1 MAGRLTS
8 AAVSAFVSAVGS
20 LLRAHS
26 NFAFVIIPVLASKRL
41 FPYDSGVCRLKRLR
55 LTKGI
60 LPKIL
65 ITLLWL
71 LPGSLIL
78 SNCGGGYGSSGS
90 THTSGLHTRAFLSN
104 SVAGSGPAGI
114 YIVNAFTDVYPA
126 GLSPISA
133 GNTPGVMVVT
143 PNRAQT
149 LVFSGTN
156 TQSSDN
162 EFSIINNLSESNAAH
177 FTLPAYTESY
187 VVSPDSTTAYVAIPN
202 APVIGQNPGYIQ
214 IVNLIQ
220 GALSGQINVPSVHY
234 LWISNG
240 GNRLL
245 AFTDVLSTLNGQ
257 GCTLTPAFAFVIIP
271 SDVGIEPCPV
281 IPVPGFDHPVQAY
294 FTPDDTTAYVV
305 NCGPECGGLQ
315 ASVQPFNLSSCNPT
329 TLTCSSPGVATPVP
343 ASTVALVEGSTMYL
357 AGTPYTGGVPSQPC
371 TGETTA
377 ATTCGLLTIFDLT
390 SMTYQPPI
398 VITDGYHNR
407 IAMGANGQLF
417 IGART
422 CTEIVPPQPP
432 PPGAEIRGC
441 LSLYNSLSTA
451 VGSVPGFGVLIPP
464 ENGDATGIQPIGDRT
479 VVYVIQG
486 GSLLIYD
493 ITIDALEYNPN
504 DPTNPGEIFG
514 LVGDFI
520 DVKTVDF

>member
-1 MAGRLTS
+1 
-8 AAVSAFVSAVGS
+8 
-20 LLRAHS
+20 
-26 NFAFVIIPVLASKRL
+26 
-41 FPYDSGVCRLKRLR
+41 
-55 LTKGI
+55 
-60 LPKIL
+60 
-65 ITLLWL
+65 
-71 LPGSLIL
+71 
-78 SNCGGGYGSSGS
+78 
-90 THTSGLHTRAFLSN
+90 
-104 SVAGSGPAGI
+104 
-114 YIVNAFTDVYPA
+114 
-126 GLSPISA
+126 
-133 GNTPGVMVVT
+133 
-143 PNRAQT
+143 
-149 LVFSGTN
+149 
-156 TQSSDN
+156 
-162 EFSIINNLSESNAAH
+162 
-177 FTLPAYTESY
+177 
-187 VVSPDSTTAYVAIPN
+187 
-202 APVIGQNPGYIQ
+202 
-214 IVNLIQ
+214 
-220 GALSGQINVPSVHY
+220 
-234 LWISNG
+234 
-240 GNRLL
+240 
-245 AFTDVLSTLNGQ
+245 
-257 GCTLTPAFAFVIIP
+257 
-271 SDVGIEPCPV
+271 
-281 IPVPGFDHPVQAY
+281 
-294 FTPDDTTAYVV
+294 
-305 NCGPECGGLQ
+305 
-315 ASVQPFNLSSCNPT
+315 
-329 TLTCSSPGVATPVP
+329 
-343 ASTVALVEGSTMYL
+343 MYL
-357 AGTPYTGGVPSQPC
+357 AGTPYTNGVPSQPC

-407 IAMGANGQLF
+407 IAMAANGQLF